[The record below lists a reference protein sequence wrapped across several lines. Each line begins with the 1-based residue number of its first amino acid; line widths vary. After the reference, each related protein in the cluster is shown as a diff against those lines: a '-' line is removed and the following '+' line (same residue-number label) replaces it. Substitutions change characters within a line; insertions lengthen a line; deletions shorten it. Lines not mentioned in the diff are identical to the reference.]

1 MSTLQTRP
9 PADGAATGSADTA
22 AYYDKNTALFI
33 RTQKALAADTIHRA
47 LYAPGVRNRQQ
58 ALQYCH
64 TLILEEMGREDTRR
78 VLDLGCGVGATIRF
92 LRARRPDVEYR
103 GLTVSAV
110 QRNIAAQEG
119 LPVELGDYHQE
130 EWFREQRPFDLVY
143 AVESLQHARDLD
155 TVLANVAHACPTA
168 GRLLVIDDFQSD
180 VALSGR
186 YQRLQDRFRRGWHAH
201 GYRRRDEF
209 IRAAEAAGFG
219 LQRDQDLSAYMRS
232 RRIFNLFLY
241 LLLSPLGQ
249 LKKTPAFA
257 ENLLGGNALLRL
269 QDLGLST
276 YRLMV
281 FEKTL

>member
-1 MSTLQTRP
+1 MDNRSTP
-9 PADGAATGSADTA
+9 DAVAAESADTA
-22 AYYDKNTALFI
+22 AYYDNNTTAFI
-33 RTQKALAADTIHRA
+33 RTQKIHAADTIHRA
-47 LYAPGVRNRQQ
+47 LYAPGVRSRQQ
-58 ALQYCH
+58 ALRYCH
-64 TLILEEMGREDTRR
+64 LLILEEMARIKTRR
-78 VLDLGCGVGATIRF
+78 VLDLGGGVGATIRF
-92 LRARRPDVEYR
+92 LRVRYPHVDYR

-119 LPVELGDYHQE
+119 LPVELGDYHQT
-130 EWFREQRPFDLVY
+130 EWFRGQSPFDLVY
-143 AVESLQHARDLD
+143 AVESLQHARDLQA
-155 TVLANVAHACPTA
+155 VLDNVAQVCPAA
-168 GRLLVIDDFQSD
+168 GRMLVIDDFQTD
-180 VALSGR
+180 VALPVR
-186 YQRLQDRFRRGWHAH
+186 HQKLQDRYRRGWHAH

-232 RRIFNLFLY
+232 RRVCNLFLY
-241 LLLSPLGQ
+241 LLLSPLGW
-249 LKKTPAFA
+249 LKNPPAYA